1 MKKLNLSAVMAAAA
15 LFVACTDQAYNLGR
29 IDTTVGTHVN
39 IKLPVGSIGQIK
51 FGDLLD
57 FGEDNEILKTG
68 EDGTYRLVMEGYS
81 ETFSIE
87 VPDISIG
94 PMSGYAED
102 EVLLPAI
109 LHGESLAPDYT
120 LVEKDVAVPCNL
132 DFEKVIDNAF
142 LRGIGLAVF
151 KDTGFSCKFTVSTG
165 KATLKAGAT
174 MTFPDYM
181 ELEAVDDNL
190 TVTDGHIVT
199 FAKDCISG
207 QDIRLRCKSMD
218 LRKLPEGQGVIS
230 MGDKQKLVMK
240 AQVMLRGKVVARSGD
255 FSPIPEKIHFNYLYE
270 FSKAEIESIQLKCD
284 LKGLVDDIPIDIE
297 DTGKKFN
304 EEGYRF
310 DLANPCITLSV
321 TNNSPVGISMSAD
334 VHCSAGGEN
343 YCSFSFSPD
352 KMNFPAGTATD
363 AFLSPKGTNHAAPAI
378 DIVDTQMSGM
388 FKKFPEMVEIADIN
402 ITTDKEYF
410 TVTPDMKLEFKVKA
424 GIDTEVEFGP
434 ELKIPYNMVI
444 DGFDFTSGDDIKC
457 QVDEAK
463 ITFDIINSIPASI
476 TLDAD
481 ATRLEGEDTYVPCD
495 DIRLQVNGSVASGTL
510 VNPSTNH
517 IELVFSM
524 DSLAVL
530 ESVERITLNIV
541 VEGNGSASEPLN
553 MNQGI
558 KVENIKAFVNGKV
571 EGTL

>member
-1 MKKLNLSAVMAAAA
+1 MKKLNLSAVMAAVV

-51 FGDLLD
+51 FGDLID

-109 LHGESLAPDYT
+109 LHGGSLAPDYT

-151 KDTGFSCKFTVSTG
+151 QDTGFSCKFTVSTG

-297 DTGKKFN
+297 DTGRKFN

-363 AFLSPKGTNHAAPAI
+363 AFLSLKGTNHAAPAI

-463 ITFDIINSIPASI
+463 ITFDIINSIPALI

-524 DSLAVL
+524 DSLAAL